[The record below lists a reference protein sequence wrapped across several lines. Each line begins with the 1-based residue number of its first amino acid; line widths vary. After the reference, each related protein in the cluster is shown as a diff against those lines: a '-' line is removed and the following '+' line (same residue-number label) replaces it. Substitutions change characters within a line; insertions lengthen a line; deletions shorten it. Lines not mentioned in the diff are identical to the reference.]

1 MTGNPGFPST
11 AKSRDFGLPLLAGL
25 LLVLALALVS
35 CGQSKDGSKARVYRP
50 PAFHPELFPD
60 IKLPPAFV
68 LEPGR
73 DQLAVVYAGGNIRRF
88 EVSMIQKE
96 GSKDQ
101 RPAGVLDLYKTWLP
115 EAGWQAVSSASHEQ
129 RWRKV
134 DAAGRGDELVVRSG
148 RTGSRTTIQFHLRP
162 VGIHGSS

>member
-1 MTGNPGFPST
+1 MT
-11 AKSRDFGLPLLAGL
+11 AKIKDFGLPLLAGL
-25 LLVLALALVS
+25 LPLLALALVS
-35 CGQSKDGSKARVYRP
+35 CGQTKGGPKTRVHRP

-68 LEPGR
+68 LQPGR

-101 RPAGVLDLYKTWLP
+101 RPAEVLDLYETWLP
-115 EAGWQAVSSASHEQ
+115 EAGWQAVSSESHEQ

-148 RTGSRTTIQFHLRP
+148 RTGSRTTIQFQLRP
-162 VGIHGSS
+162 IGSHGSS